1 MSQDKWFDTY
11 SDLYFSVVPLPNMG
25 VYHEMVV
32 I

>member
-1 MSQDKWFDTY
+1 MSQDKWVDTY

-25 VYHEMVV
+25 VYHERVG